1 MDVYGGAS
9 VETDSD
15 PISQLLQLQRRLED
29 TLNRTARE
37 LETLRSLLLD
47 LEQAVS
53 SIDDLNVANRT
64 AASAQLQKLSL
75 RELDV
80 LRAIIN
86 GRSTKQVAFELGITF
101 KTAVSHR
108 TRLMQKLQVHD
119 TATLVRLA
127 LTGGMR

>member
-119 TATLVRLA
+119 TATLVR
-127 LTGGMR
+127 